1 MFIIVYKRVI
11 ILNGLFR
18 LHLNIAIK
26 KNLRSALSPPNYL
39 NTHTATYT
47 RTHTQTHSH
56 TLKHYYNEIT
66 IKIYWFT
73 ERRAIA
79 LN

>member
-26 KNLRSALSPPNYL
+26 KIYVQLFHLQTISIPTQPHTHVHTHKH
-39 NTHTATYT
+39 THTP
-47 RTHTQTHSH
+47 
-56 TLKHYYNEIT
+56 
-66 IKIYWFT
+66 
-73 ERRAIA
+73 
-79 LN
+79 